1 MIDYTIILSRR
12 YAGEE
17 WILNGDEYSGLIW
30 LSESSKPEQSTLDSL
45 WVDVQAEVAAEVAA
59 KTTARQAL
67 LEKLGI
73 TEEEAQLLLGGN

>member
-1 MIDYTIILSRR
+1 MTYKIQIDDLVRDAT
-12 YAGEE
+12 EE
-17 WILNGDEYSGLIW
+17 EAAAIDA
-30 LSESSKPEQSTLDSL
+30 Q
-45 WVDVQAEVAAEVAA
+45 VAQAEAQAAALAA